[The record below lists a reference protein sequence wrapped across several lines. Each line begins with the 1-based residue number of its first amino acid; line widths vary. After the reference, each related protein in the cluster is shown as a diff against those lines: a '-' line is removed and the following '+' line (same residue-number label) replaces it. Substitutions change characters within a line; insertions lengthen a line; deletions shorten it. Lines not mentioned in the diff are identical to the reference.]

1 MVLFGKKS
9 EQLPGETRT
18 LMSLAIFFLIK
29 YYFIPITIEND
40 KIIFKFWSWKTCIHL
55 CVSVGYMSLWFTLGM
70 ISTSIK
76 PEDYYTAET
85 SFAVNFS
92 LTLLG
97 FANVYGLLIPL
108 LISNGLTSLNA
119 SFITNKNLRFPP
131 KGCRIILGKLISSG
145 SIRGRNLL

>member
-1 MVLFGKKS
+1 
-9 EQLPGETRT
+9 
-18 LMSLAIFFLIK
+18 
-29 YYFIPITIEND
+29 
-40 KIIFKFWSWKTCIHL
+40 
-55 CVSVGYMSLWFTLGM
+55 MSLWFTLTM

-97 FANVYGLLIPL
+97 FANVYGLMIPL
-108 LISNGLTSLNA
+108 LISNGLTSLDA

-131 KGCRIILGKLISSG
+131 KGCRIILGKLISSV
-145 SIRGRNLL
+145 RGRNLF